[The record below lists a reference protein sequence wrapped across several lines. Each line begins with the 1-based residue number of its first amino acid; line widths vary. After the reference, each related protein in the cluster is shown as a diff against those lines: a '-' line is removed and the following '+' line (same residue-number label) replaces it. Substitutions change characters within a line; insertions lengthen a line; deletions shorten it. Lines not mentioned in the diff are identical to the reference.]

1 MQKRSI
7 LSYLGFAA
15 LTAGAAAIGAI
26 ATKQSVDSAWYRLE
40 LRKPPYQPP
49 GAVFGPVWTALY
61 AMIAASGARVYQAP
75 RSPERTRALML
86 WGTQLAL
93 NATWSAIFFGARRP
107 QAAVGEIVV
116 LLASIGAYAH
126 QARKVDPLAARL
138 VLPYFAWTTFA
149 TVLNADIAWRNR

>member
-1 MQKRSI
+1 MQKRTV
-7 LSYLGFAA
+7 LSYLGFGA
-15 LTAGAAAIGAI
+15 LTAAAAAIGAI
-26 ATKQSVDSAWYRLE
+26 ATKQSVDSAWYRVH

-49 GAVFGPVWTALY
+49 SGVFGPVWTALY
-61 AMIAASGARVYQAP
+61 GMIAASGARVYQAP

-107 QAAVGEIVV
+107 KAALDEIVV
-116 LLASIGAYAH
+116 LLVAIAAYAQ
-126 QARKVDPLAARL
+126 QARKVDPMAARL
-138 VLPYFAWTTFA
+138 VVPYFAWTSFA